1 MNDIYENCSILK
13 IENLYIV
20 IEKAP
25 SGNAHDPSGCISVLS
40 NHFNSICRLFLLNQP
55 KPKWFQI
62 KIQMRIVISIA
73 TSIPMIMRILLV
85 Q

>member
-1 MNDIYENCSILK
+1 MNDIYENCFILN
-13 IENLYIV
+13 IDNLYIV

-40 NHFNSICRLFLLNQP
+40 NHFNSICRLSLLSQP

-62 KIQMRIVISIA
+62 KIQMLIVISIV
-73 TSIPMIMRILLV
+73 TSIPMIMRI